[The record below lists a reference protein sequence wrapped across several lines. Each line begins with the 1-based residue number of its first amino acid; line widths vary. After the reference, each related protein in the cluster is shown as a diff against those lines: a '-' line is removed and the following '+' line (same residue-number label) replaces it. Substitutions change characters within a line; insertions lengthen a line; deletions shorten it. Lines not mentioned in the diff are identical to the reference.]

1 MSFITEHAPPQVSV
15 VVFNHFSPFHI
26 SVPSLVFG
34 PETLNQTL
42 FNMQLVAGEEGPLQ
56 CNLGIEIH
64 TQATLAALEHSDIII
79 IPYWRAVD
87 EQPNPALLTA
97 LRRAHARG
105 ALVAGLCLGGYVLA
119 YAGLLAGKR
128 AATHWELEQDF
139 TQRFADTRLD
149 TNALYVEDEGVI
161 TSAGTAA
168 SIDCCLYIFRKY
180 YSSTIANRLAR
191 RMVVAPYRAGGQ
203 AQFIDQP
210 IPVTTS
216 DSRINQLME
225 TIHSQ
230 LDQKYNLDELANSI
244 AMTRRTF
251 TRKFHKATGMAF
263 GEWLASERLNLA
275 QDLLESTDLS
285 LEQIVAKT
293 GFSSAMLLREKF
305 KQRYDVTPN
314 QWRKSFNQSNE
325 ELKTSS
331 KLHRLPTSY

>member
-1 MSFITEHAPPQVSV
+1 MTKHTPPRVSV

-34 PETLNQTL
+34 PETLHQTL
-42 FNMQLVAGEEGPLQ
+42 FDLQWVAGEEGPLLS
-56 CNLGIEIH
+56 NLGMEIH
-64 TQATLAALEHSDIII
+64 TQVGLAALEHSDIII
-79 IPYWRAVD
+79 VPYWRAAD
-87 EQPNPALLTA
+87 EKPNPALLSH

-105 ALVAGLCLGGYVLA
+105 ALVVGLCLGGYVLA

-128 AATHWELEQDF
+128 AAMHWELEQDF
-139 TQRFADTRLD
+139 TQRFVDTHLD
-149 TNALYVEDEGVI
+149 TNALYVEDGGVI

-168 SIDCCLYIFRKY
+168 SIDCCLYIVRQY

-203 AQFIDQP
+203 AQFIDRP

-216 DSRINQLME
+216 DSRINQLLV
-225 TIHSQ
+225 TIRSQ
-230 LDQKYNLDELANSI
+230 LDQKYNLDELANST

-263 GEWLASERLNLA
+263 GEWLISERLNLV
-275 QDLLESTDLS
+275 QELLESTDLS

-305 KQRYDVTPN
+305 KLRYGVSPN
-314 QWRKSFNQSNE
+314 QWRKSFHQSA
-325 ELKTSS
+325 
-331 KLHRLPTSY
+331 